1 MNSNTIESNYTDFLP
16 NDTTVSS
23 DIFIFWQ
30 TLFLGDDA
38 EVILHILPPCQL
50 HILLGIVNHILD
62 SLDELGWPIVQW
74 LKDNLG
80 FEQEK
85 YHGGKECCSK
95 KPF

>member
-1 MNSNTIESNYTDFLP
+1 MMTMP
-16 NDTTVSS
+16 SS
-23 DIFIFWQ
+23 EQ
-30 TLFLGDDA
+30 HS
-38 EVILHILPPCQL
+38 EVLWVM
-50 HILLGIVNHILD
+50 VNHILD